1 MDWPYNAIASGC
13 PRPREDLFKIQPAA
27 AEVVREDKLLPC
39 LVVLY
44 SVFGLLKERQAN
56 QENTFSSTV
65 RGYYNM
71 CVSVI
76 FKYEVLQWSNAKQ
89 NKLLLNPSVL
99 REYKNHI
106 NIPDYR
112 LWIKRKRH
120 WYLKMLSGI
129 KVTGNQPETFWPF
142 PLSTTRL
149 KSYFEG
155 WLSSEKDRHSL
166 SESAISRPIFP

>member
-1 MDWPYNAIASGC
+1 MDWPYNAIAFGC

-27 AEVVREDKLLPC
+27 AEVVREDKLFPC

-76 FKYEVLQWSNAKQ
+76 FKYEVLQWYDM
-89 NKLLLNPSVL
+89 VL
-99 REYKNHI
+99 SEYKNH
-106 NIPDYR
+106 IPDYR

-129 KVTGNQPETFWPF
+129 KVTGNQAETFWPF

-155 WLSSEKDRHSL
+155 WLSSEKDTHSL

>member
-27 AEVVREDKLLPC
+27 AEVVGEDKLLPC

-65 RGYYNM
+65 RGYYNT

-76 FKYEVLQWSNAKQ
+76 FKYEVLQ
-89 NKLLLNPSVL
+89 
-99 REYKNHI
+99 
-106 NIPDYR
+106 
-112 LWIKRKRH
+112 
-120 WYLKMLSGI
+120 
-129 KVTGNQPETFWPF
+129 
-142 PLSTTRL
+142 
-149 KSYFEG
+149 
-155 WLSSEKDRHSL
+155 
-166 SESAISRPIFP
+166 

>member
-27 AEVVREDKLLPC
+27 AEVVREDKLFPC

-76 FKYEVLQWSNAKQ
+76 FKYEVLQWYDM
-89 NKLLLNPSVL
+89 VWV
-99 REYKNHI
+99 
-106 NIPDYR
+106 NIKITSQITVCESR
-112 LWIKRKRH
+112 
-120 WYLKMLSGI
+120 
-129 KVTGNQPETFWPF
+129 
-142 PLSTTRL
+142 
-149 KSYFEG
+149 
-155 WLSSEKDRHSL
+155 EKDTDISKCYQESKSREIKQRHSDL
-166 SESAISRPIFP
+166 FLYPRLDWSLISKDDFHLKRTHTHYQSQQSLGLYFLK